1 MKSFKN
7 KSHEV
12 AVNMM
17 QISVELIDEVFEKV
31 DRIAKKNS
39 HRERNGLKLI
49 DSGHFRWDIRQLKIN
64 TKDKLESIMA
74 LLEAYGD
81 DTKLIIERED
91 EEWKNFYQL
100 HLLELSY

>member
-7 KSHEV
+7 KNHEV
-12 AVNMM
+12 AYNMM
-17 QISVELIDEVFEKV
+17 EISVELIDEVFAKV

-81 DTKLIIERED
+81 ETKLIIQRE
-91 EEWKNFYQL
+91 EE
-100 HLLELSY
+100 E

>member
-7 KSHEV
+7 KNHEV
-12 AVNMM
+12 AYNMM
-17 QISVELIDEVFEKV
+17 EISVELIDEVFSKV
-31 DRIAKKNS
+31 DKLAKKNS

-64 TKDKLESIMA
+64 TRDKLESIMA

-81 DTKLIIERED
+81 DTKLVVHKKEK
-91 EEWKNFYQL
+91 EE
-100 HLLELSY
+100 E

>member
-7 KSHEV
+7 TSHEV
-12 AVNMM
+12 AINMM
-17 QISVELIDEVFEKV
+17 KISVELIVVVYAKV

-49 DSGHFRWDIRQLKIN
+49 DSGHFRWDIRQLKLN

-74 LLEAYGD
+74 LLEQYDD
-81 DTKLIIERED
+81 DTKLIIERE
-91 EEWKNFYQL
+91 EE
-100 HLLELSY
+100 E